1 MAKLPDEFKRGFSI
15 FFVRNI
21 DQVYKVCFDTDESRL
36 ADGSADEELR
46 QAGIEV
52 ERYEDDTLMNN
63 KLLTEEENLMISTVK
78 HNYLE
83 DL

>member
-1 MAKLPDEFKRGFSI
+1 VAKLPDEFKRGFSI

-21 DQVYKVCFDTDESRL
+21 DQVYKVCFDTEESRL

>member
-21 DQVYKVCFDTDESRL
+21 DQVYKVCFDTEESRI

>member
-21 DQVYKVCFDTDESRL
+21 DQVYKVCFDTEESRL

>member
-21 DQVYKVCFDTDESRL
+21 DQVYKVCFDTEESRL

-46 QAGIEV
+46 QAGIDI

>member
-15 FFVRNI
+15 FFVKNI
-21 DQVYKVCFDTDESRL
+21 DQVYKVCFDTEESRL
-36 ADGSADEELR
+36 ADGSVDEELR

>member
-21 DQVYKVCFDTDESRL
+21 DQVYKVCFDTEESRL

-46 QAGIEV
+46 QAGIDI

-63 KLLTEEENLMISTVK
+63 KLLTDEENLMISTVK

>member
-21 DQVYKVCFDTDESRL
+21 DQVYKVCFDTEESRL
-36 ADGSADEELR
+36 ADGLADEELR

>member
-1 MAKLPDEFKRGFSI
+1 VAKLPDEFKRGFSI

-21 DQVYKVCFDTDESRL
+21 DQVYKVCFDTEETRL
-36 ADGSADEELR
+36 EDGSADEELR

>member
-21 DQVYKVCFDTDESRL
+21 DQVYKVCFDTEESRL

-46 QAGIEV
+46 QAGIEI

-63 KLLTEEENLMISTVK
+63 KLLTDEENLMISTVK

>member
-21 DQVYKVCFDTDESRL
+21 DQVYKVCFDTEESRL

-63 KLLTEEENLMISTVK
+63 KLLTDEENLMISTVK